1 MHNGKQRYCAFSLV
15 ELLVVLSIIALL
27 LTIVSPKYFKD
38 IDQAKETTLKK
49 DLQIMRESLDK
60 YYGDHQY
67 YQESLERLVEE
78 QYIRSLPIDPI
89 TERADTWLAIE
100 AEPPLNGIADIKSG
114 AEGVARDGSLYGDW

>member
-1 MHNGKQRYCAFSLV
+1 MRNGKSCDGFSLV

-27 LTIVSPKYFKD
+27 LTIVSPRYFND

-67 YQESLERLVEE
+67 YPESLDKLVEE
-78 QYIRSLPIDPI
+78 KYIRSLPVDPI
-89 TERADTWLAIE
+89 TERSDSWVLME
-100 AEPPLNGIADIKSG
+100 AEPPLNGIEDIKSG
-114 AEGVARDGSLYGDW
+114 AEGEARDGTLYGDW

>member
-1 MHNGKQRYCAFSLV
+1 MRNGKSCDGFSLV

-27 LTIVSPKYFKD
+27 LTIVSPRYFND

-67 YQESLERLVEE
+67 YPESLDKLVEE
-78 QYIRSLPIDPI
+78 KYIRSLPIDPI
-89 TERADTWLAIE
+89 TELNDSWVLIE
-100 AEPPLNGIADIKSG
+100 AEPPLSGIEDIKSG
-114 AEGVARDGSLYGDW
+114 AEGEARDGSLYGDW